1 MARIS
6 KITKRIALG
15 CIPLATLVL
24 LTPKP
29 QASAQFDIFTAVLG
43 TVTGMGGSIKQF
55 NADTAEIQNLQK
67 QILYPVQE
75 FNNIQ
80 SNATSVVNAYRGW
93 MNSVFGLNLASA
105 QTTSGQALERQML
118 SGFTSTNPSAQMGS
132 LFTNAY
138 GSLPTPLQATQS
150 HVQAIDAGDAGAQ
163 AGMQMSVMADSA
175 AASTVQLANSLESQA
190 LTTSPGS
197 APQLEAQALAS
208 ELNSMAIE
216 HKLLATQ
223 LRAEATRLGYK
234 GDEFKLGATNG
245 SNAVQGIFGGAK

>member
-1 MARIS
+1 
-6 KITKRIALG
+6 
-15 CIPLATLVL
+15 
-24 LTPKP
+24 
-29 QASAQFDIFTAVLG
+29 
-43 TVTGMGGSIKQF
+43 
-55 NADTAEIQNLQK
+55 
-67 QILYPVQE
+67 
-75 FNNIQ
+75 
-80 SNATSVVNAYRGW
+80 
-93 MNSVFGLNLASA
+93 
-105 QTTSGQALERQML
+105 ML

-150 HVQAIDAGDAGAQ
+150 HVQAIDAGDASAQ

-234 GDEFKLGATNG
+234 GAEFKLGATNG

>member
-1 MARIS
+1 MASIS
-6 KITKRIALG
+6 EITKRIALG
-15 CIPLATLVL
+15 CIPLAALII

-43 TVTGMGGSIKQF
+43 TVTDMGDTIKQF
-55 NADTAEIQNLQK
+55 NTDTAEIQNLQT

-80 SNATSVVNAYRGW
+80 SNATSVVNSYRGW

-118 SGFTSTNPSAQMGS
+118 SGFTNTNPSAQMGS

-138 GSLPTPLQATQS
+138 GSLPNPSQATQT
-150 HVQAIDAGDAGAQ
+150 HVQAIDAGDASAQ
-163 AGMQMSVMADSA
+163 AAMQMSVMADAS

-223 LRAEATRLGYK
+223 LRAEATRLGYR
-234 GDEFKLGATNG
+234 GAEFKQGATSCG
-245 SNAVQGIFGGAK
+245 TAVQGIFGGAK

>member
-6 KITKRIALG
+6 TITKRIALG
-15 CIPLATLVL
+15 CIPLAAL
-24 LTPKP
+24 LILSPKP

-43 TVTGMGGSIKQF
+43 TVTGMGDTIKQF

-67 QILYPVQE
+67 QILYPIQE

-105 QTTSGQALERQML
+105 QTTSGQALERQIL
-118 SGFTSTNPSAQMGS
+118 SGFTNTNPSAQMGS
-132 LFTNAY
+132 LFSNAY
-138 GSLPTPLQATQS
+138 GSLPNPSQATQV
-150 HVQAIDAGDAGAQ
+150 HVQAIDAGDASSQ
-163 AGMQMSVMADSA
+163 AGMQMSVMADAA
-175 AASTVQLANSLESQA
+175 AASTVQLANSYESQA
-190 LTTSPGS
+190 LTTSAGS
-197 APQLEAQALAS
+197 APQLEAEELAS

-223 LRAEATRLGYK
+223 LRAEASRLGYR
-234 GDEFKLGATNG
+234 GAEFKQGAASSG
-245 SNAVQGIFGGAK
+245 NAVQGVFGGAK

>member
-1 MARIS
+1 VAS
-6 KITKRIALG
+6 FAEITKRIALG
-15 CIPLATLVL
+15 CIPLAALII

-43 TVTGMGGSIKQF
+43 TVTGMGDTIKQF
-55 NADTAEIQNLQK
+55 NTDTAEIQNLQT

-80 SNATSVVNAYRGW
+80 SNATSVVNSYRGW

-118 SGFTSTNPSAQMGS
+118 SGFTNTNPSAQMGS

-138 GSLPTPLQATQS
+138 GSLPNPSQATQT
-150 HVQAIDAGDAGAQ
+150 HVQAIDAGDASAQ
-163 AGMQMSVMADSA
+163 AAMQMSVMADAS

-223 LRAEATRLGYK
+223 LRAEATRLGYR
-234 GDEFKLGATNG
+234 GAEFKQGATSSG
-245 SNAVQGIFGGAK
+245 SAVQGIFGGAK

>member
-1 MARIS
+1 MASIAE
-6 KITKRIALG
+6 ITKRIALG
-15 CIPLATLVL
+15 CIPLAALII

-43 TVTGMGGSIKQF
+43 TVTGMGDTIKQF
-55 NADTAEIQNLQK
+55 NTDTAEIQNLQT

-80 SNATSVVNAYRGW
+80 SNATSVVNSYRGW

-118 SGFTSTNPSAQMGS
+118 SGFTNTNPSAQMGS

-138 GSLPTPLQATQS
+138 GSLPNPSQATQT
-150 HVQAIDAGDAGAQ
+150 HVQAIDAGDASAQ
-163 AGMQMSVMADSA
+163 AAMQMSVMADAS
-175 AASTVQLANSLESQA
+175 AASTVQLANSLESQT

-216 HKLLATQ
+216 HKLLATE
-223 LRAEATRLGYK
+223 LRAEATRLGYR
-234 GDEFKLGATNG
+234 GAEFKQGATSSG
-245 SNAVQGIFGGAK
+245 RAVQGIFGGAK

>member
-1 MARIS
+1 VASIAE
-6 KITKRIALG
+6 ITKRIALG
-15 CIPLATLVL
+15 CIPLAALII

-43 TVTGMGGSIKQF
+43 TVTGMGDTIKQF
-55 NADTAEIQNLQK
+55 NTDTAEIQNLQT

-80 SNATSVVNAYRGW
+80 SNATSVVNSYRGW

-118 SGFTSTNPSAQMGS
+118 SGFTNTNPSAQMGS

-138 GSLPTPLQATQS
+138 GSLPNPSQATQT
-150 HVQAIDAGDAGAQ
+150 HVQAIDAGDASAQ
-163 AGMQMSVMADSA
+163 AAMQMSVMADAS

-223 LRAEATRLGYK
+223 LRAEATRLGYR
-234 GDEFKLGATNG
+234 GAEFKQGATSSG
-245 SNAVQGIFGGAK
+245 TAVQGIFGGAK

>member
-1 MARIS
+1 
-6 KITKRIALG
+6 
-15 CIPLATLVL
+15 
-24 LTPKP
+24 
-29 QASAQFDIFTAVLG
+29 
-43 TVTGMGGSIKQF
+43 
-55 NADTAEIQNLQK
+55 
-67 QILYPVQE
+67 
-75 FNNIQ
+75 
-80 SNATSVVNAYRGW
+80 

-118 SGFTSTNPSAQMGS
+118 SGFTNTNPSAQMGS

-138 GSLPTPLQATQS
+138 GSLPNPSQATQT
-150 HVQAIDAGDAGAQ
+150 HVQAIDAGDASAQ
-163 AGMQMSVMADSA
+163 AAMQMSVMADAS

-223 LRAEATRLGYK
+223 LRAEATRLGYR
-234 GDEFKLGATNG
+234 GAEFKQGATSSG
-245 SNAVQGIFGGAK
+245 TAVQGIFGGAK

>member
-1 MARIS
+1 VASIS
-6 KITKRIALG
+6 EITKRIALG
-15 CIPLATLVL
+15 CIPLAALII

-43 TVTGMGGSIKQF
+43 TVTGMGDTIKQF
-55 NADTAEIQNLQK
+55 NTDTAEIQNLQT

-80 SNATSVVNAYRGW
+80 SNATSVVNSYRGW
-93 MNSVFGLNLASA
+93 MNSVFDLNLASA

-118 SGFTSTNPSAQMGS
+118 SGFTNTNPSAQMGS

-138 GSLPTPLQATQS
+138 GPLPNPSQATQT
-150 HVQAIDAGDAGAQ
+150 HVQAIDAGDASAQ
-163 AGMQMSVMADSA
+163 AAMQMSVMADAS

-223 LRAEATRLGYK
+223 LRAEATRLGYR
-234 GDEFKLGATNG
+234 GAEFKQGATSSG
-245 SNAVQGIFGGAK
+245 TAVQGIFGGAK

>member
-6 KITKRIALG
+6 EITKRIALG
-15 CIPLATLVL
+15 CIPLAALVI

-29 QASAQFDIFTAVLG
+29 QASAQFDIFSAVLG
-43 TVTGMGGSIKQF
+43 TVTGMGDTIKQI
-55 NADTAEIQNLQK
+55 NADTAEVQNLQK

-80 SNATSVVNAYRGW
+80 SNATSVVNSYRGW

-118 SGFTSTNPSAQMGS
+118 SGLSNTNPSAQMGS
-132 LFTNAY
+132 LLTNVY
-138 GSLPTPLQATQS
+138 GSLPNPLQATQT
-150 HVQAIDAGDAGAQ
+150 HVQAIDAGDASAQ

-175 AASTVQLANSLESQA
+175 AASTVQLANALESQA

-197 APQLEAQALAS
+197 APQLEAEGLAS

-216 HKLLATQ
+216 HKLLANQ
-223 LRAEATRLGYK
+223 LRAEATRLGYR
-234 GDEFKLGATNG
+234 GAEFKQGAT
-245 SNAVQGIFGGAK
+245 SSSKAVQGIFGGAK

>member
-1 MARIS
+1 VASIAE
-6 KITKRIALG
+6 ITKRIALG
-15 CIPLATLVL
+15 CIPLAALII

-43 TVTGMGGSIKQF
+43 TVTGMGDTIKQF
-55 NADTAEIQNLQK
+55 NTDTAEIQNLQT

-80 SNATSVVNAYRGW
+80 SNATSVVNSYRGW

-118 SGFTSTNPSAQMGS
+118 SGFTNTNPSAQMGS

-138 GSLPTPLQATQS
+138 GSLPNPSQATQT
-150 HVQAIDAGDAGAQ
+150 HVQAIDAGDASAQ
-163 AGMQMSVMADSA
+163 AAMQMSVMADAS
-175 AASTVQLANSLESQA
+175 AASTVQLANSLESQT

-216 HKLLATQ
+216 HKLLATE
-223 LRAEATRLGYK
+223 LRAEATRLGYR
-234 GDEFKLGATNG
+234 GAEFKQGATSSG
-245 SNAVQGIFGGAK
+245 SAVQGIFGGAK

>member
-1 MARIS
+1 MASIS
-6 KITKRIALG
+6 EITKRIALG
-15 CIPLATLVL
+15 CIPLAALII

-43 TVTGMGGSIKQF
+43 TVTGMGDTIKQF
-55 NADTAEIQNLQK
+55 NTDTAEIQNLQT

-80 SNATSVVNAYRGW
+80 SNATSVVNSYRGW
-93 MNSVFGLNLASA
+93 MNSVFDLNLASA

-118 SGFTSTNPSAQMGS
+118 SGFTNTNPSAQMGS

-138 GSLPTPLQATQS
+138 GSLPNPSQATQT
-150 HVQAIDAGDAGAQ
+150 HVQAIDAGDASAQ
-163 AGMQMSVMADSA
+163 AAMQMSVMADAS
-175 AASTVQLANSLESQA
+175 AASTVQLANSLESQT

-216 HKLLATQ
+216 HKLLATE
-223 LRAEATRLGYK
+223 LRAEATRLGYR
-234 GDEFKLGATNG
+234 GAEFKQGATSSG
-245 SNAVQGIFGGAK
+245 SAVQGIFGGAK

>member
-1 MARIS
+1 VAS
-6 KITKRIALG
+6 FAEITKRIALG
-15 CIPLATLVL
+15 CIPLAALII

-43 TVTGMGGSIKQF
+43 TVTGMGDTIKQF
-55 NADTAEIQNLQK
+55 NTDTAEIQNLQT

-80 SNATSVVNAYRGW
+80 SNATSVVNSYRGW

-118 SGFTSTNPSAQMGS
+118 SGFTNTNPSAQMGS

-138 GSLPTPLQATQS
+138 GSLPNPSQATQT
-150 HVQAIDAGDAGAQ
+150 HVQAIDAGDASAQ
-163 AGMQMSVMADSA
+163 AAMQMSVMADAS

-223 LRAEATRLGYK
+223 LRAEATRLGYR
-234 GDEFKLGATNG
+234 GAEFKQGATSSG
-245 SNAVQGIFGGAK
+245 TAVQGIFGGAK

>member
-1 MARIS
+1 MARFS
-6 KITKRIALG
+6 VITKRVALG
-15 CIPLATLVL
+15 CLPIAALVVFA
-24 LTPKP
+24 PKS
-29 QASAQFDIFTAVLG
+29 QANAQFDVFSALTS
-43 TVTGMGGSIKQF
+43 TVTGMGSSISQF

-67 QILYPVQE
+67 QVLYPIQD

-118 SGFTSTNPSAQMGS
+118 SGFTNTNPSAQMGS

-138 GSLPTPLQATQS
+138 GPLPNPSQATQTY
-150 HVQAIDAGDAGAQ
+150 VQTIDVGDASAQ
-163 AGMQMSVMADSA
+163 AAMQMSVMADAA
-175 AASTVQLANSLESQA
+175 AASTVKTANSIESQA

-208 ELNSMAIE
+208 EISSMAVE
-216 HKLLATQ
+216 HKLLAVQ
-223 LRAEATRLGYK
+223 LRSEAARLAYNGAQ
-234 GDEFKLGATNG
+234 FKQAATNSG
-245 SNAVQGIFGGAK
+245 NAVQGVFGGAK

>member
-6 KITKRIALG
+6 EITKRIALG
-15 CIPLATLVL
+15 CIPLAALII

-29 QASAQFDIFTAVLG
+29 LASGQFDIFTTVLG
-43 TVTGMGGSIKQF
+43 TVTGMGSSITQF
-55 NADTAEIQNLQK
+55 NADTAQIQNLQK
-67 QILYPVQE
+67 QVLYPVQD

-118 SGFTSTNPSAQMGS
+118 SGFTKTNPSAQMGT
-132 LFTNAY
+132 LFPNVY
-138 GSLPTPLQATQS
+138 GSLPNPSQATQTY
-150 HVQAIDAGDAGAQ
+150 VQTIDAGDASAQ
-163 AGMQMSVMADSA
+163 ASMQMSVMADAA
-175 AASTVQLANSLESQA
+175 AASTVQTANSIESQA

-208 ELNSMAIE
+208 EISSMAVE
-216 HKLLATQ
+216 HKLLAVQ
-223 LRAEATRLGYK
+223 LRSEAARLAYNGTQ
-234 GDEFKLGATNG
+234 FKQAATNSG
-245 SNAVQGIFGGAK
+245 NAVQGVFGGAK

>member
-1 MARIS
+1 VAS
-6 KITKRIALG
+6 FAEITKRIALG
-15 CIPLATLVL
+15 CIPLAALII

-43 TVTGMGGSIKQF
+43 TVTGMGDTIKQF
-55 NADTAEIQNLQK
+55 NTDTAEIQNLQT

-80 SNATSVVNAYRGW
+80 SNATSVVNSYRGW
-93 MNSVFGLNLASA
+93 MNSVFDLNLASA

-118 SGFTSTNPSAQMGS
+118 SGFTNTNPSAQMGS

-138 GSLPTPLQATQS
+138 GPLPNPSQATQT
-150 HVQAIDAGDAGAQ
+150 HVQAIDAGDASAQ
-163 AGMQMSVMADSA
+163 AAMQMSVMADAS

-223 LRAEATRLGYK
+223 LRAEATRLGYR
-234 GDEFKLGATNG
+234 GAEFKQGATSSG
-245 SNAVQGIFGGAK
+245 TAVQGIFGGAK

>member
-15 CIPLATLVL
+15 CIPLAALVI

-29 QASAQFDIFTAVLG
+29 QASGQFDIFTTVLG
-43 TVTGMGGSIKQF
+43 TVTGMGSSITQF
-55 NADTAEIQNLQK
+55 NADTAQIQNLQK
-67 QILYPVQE
+67 QVLYPVQD

-138 GSLPTPLQATQS
+138 GSLPTPLQATQT
-150 HVQAIDAGDAGAQ
+150 HVQTIDAGDASAQ
-163 AGMQMSVMADSA
+163 AAMQMSVMADSA
-175 AASTVQLANSLESQA
+175 AASTVQVANSIESQA

-223 LRAEATRLGYK
+223 LRAEATRLGYN
-234 GDEFKLGATNG
+234 GAEFKQGATNSG
-245 SNAVQGIFGGAK
+245 NAVQGIFGGAK

>member
-1 MARIS
+1 VARIS

-15 CIPLATLVL
+15 CLPLAALVM

-29 QASAQFDIFTAVLG
+29 QANGQFNIFSALLG
-43 TVTGMGGSIKQF
+43 TVTGMGDTIKQF
-55 NADTAEIQNLQK
+55 NADTAEIQNMQK

-132 LFTNAY
+132 LFSNAY
-138 GSLPTPLQATQS
+138 GSLPTPLQATLT
-150 HVQAIDAGDAGAQ
+150 HVQAIDAGDASAQ

-175 AASTVQLANSLESQA
+175 AAQNVQLANSIESEA

-216 HKLLATQ
+216 HKLLANQ
-223 LRAEATRLGYK
+223 LRAEATRLGYA
-234 GDEFKLGATNG
+234 GAEYKQGASTSG
-245 SNAVQGIFGGAK
+245 NAVQGIFGGAK

>member
-6 KITKRIALG
+6 EITKRIALG
-15 CIPLATLVL
+15 CIPLAALII

-29 QASAQFDIFTAVLG
+29 QASGQFNIFTTVLG
-43 TVTGMGGSIKQF
+43 TVTGMGSSITQF
-55 NADTAEIQNLQK
+55 NADTAQIQNLQK
-67 QILYPVQE
+67 QVLYPVQD

-118 SGFTSTNPSAQMGS
+118 SGFTNTNPSAQMGT
-132 LFTNAY
+132 LFPNVY
-138 GSLPTPLQATQS
+138 GSLPNPSQATQTY
-150 HVQAIDAGDAGAQ
+150 VQTIDAGDASAQ
-163 AGMQMSVMADSA
+163 ASMQMSVMADAA
-175 AASTVQLANSLESQA
+175 AASTVQTANSIESQA

-208 ELNSMAIE
+208 EISSMAVE
-216 HKLLATQ
+216 HKLLAVQ
-223 LRAEATRLGYK
+223 LRSEAARLAYNGTQ
-234 GDEFKLGATNG
+234 FKQAATNSG
-245 SNAVQGIFGGAK
+245 NAVQGVFGGAK

>member
-1 MARIS
+1 VASIS
-6 KITKRIALG
+6 EITKRIALG
-15 CIPLATLVL
+15 CIPLAALII

-43 TVTGMGGSIKQF
+43 TVTGMGDTIKQF
-55 NADTAEIQNLQK
+55 NTDTAEIQNLQT

-80 SNATSVVNAYRGW
+80 SNATSVVNSYRGW

-118 SGFTSTNPSAQMGS
+118 SGFTNTNPSAQMGS

-138 GSLPTPLQATQS
+138 GSLPNPSQATQT
-150 HVQAIDAGDAGAQ
+150 HVQAIDAGDASAQ
-163 AGMQMSVMADSA
+163 AAMQMSVMADAS

-223 LRAEATRLGYK
+223 LRAEATRLGYR
-234 GDEFKLGATNG
+234 GAEFKQGAISSGT
-245 SNAVQGIFGGAK
+245 AVQGIFGGAK

>member
-1 MARIS
+1 MAS
-6 KITKRIALG
+6 FAEITKRIALG
-15 CIPLATLVL
+15 CIPLAALII

-43 TVTGMGGSIKQF
+43 TVTGMGDTIKQF
-55 NADTAEIQNLQK
+55 NTDTAEIQNLQT

-80 SNATSVVNAYRGW
+80 SNATSVVNSYRGW
-93 MNSVFGLNLASA
+93 MNSVFDLNLASA

-118 SGFTSTNPSAQMGS
+118 SGFTNTNPSAQMGS

-138 GSLPTPLQATQS
+138 GPLPNPSQATQT
-150 HVQAIDAGDAGAQ
+150 HVQAIDAGDASAQ
-163 AGMQMSVMADSA
+163 AAMQMSVMADAS

-223 LRAEATRLGYK
+223 LRAEATRLGYR
-234 GDEFKLGATNG
+234 GAEFKQGATSSG
-245 SNAVQGIFGGAK
+245 TAVQGIFGGAK

>member
-1 MARIS
+1 VASIS
-6 KITKRIALG
+6 EITKRIALG
-15 CIPLATLVL
+15 CIPLAALII

-43 TVTGMGGSIKQF
+43 TVTGMGDTIKQF
-55 NADTAEIQNLQK
+55 NTDTAEIQNLQT

-80 SNATSVVNAYRGW
+80 SNATSVVNSYRGW

-118 SGFTSTNPSAQMGS
+118 SGFTNTNPSAQMGS

-138 GSLPTPLQATQS
+138 GSLPNPSQATQT
-150 HVQAIDAGDAGAQ
+150 HVQAIDAGDASAQ
-163 AGMQMSVMADSA
+163 AAMQMSVMADAS

-223 LRAEATRLGYK
+223 LRAEATRLGYR
-234 GDEFKLGATNG
+234 GAEFKQGATSSG
-245 SNAVQGIFGGAK
+245 TAIQGIFGGAK